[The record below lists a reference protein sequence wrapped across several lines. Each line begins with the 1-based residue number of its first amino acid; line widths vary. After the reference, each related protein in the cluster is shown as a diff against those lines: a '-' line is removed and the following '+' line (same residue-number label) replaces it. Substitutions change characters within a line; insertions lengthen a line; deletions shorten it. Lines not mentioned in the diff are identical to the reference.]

1 MQKETK
7 KESSFFYQTQIANR
21 IRKCA
26 ETLGGNSNLAE
37 RAGIS
42 ESQLYRVLSGG
53 NTSIAFLARIAEA
66 TGQDFNWIVTGDTN
80 NCVAEPGPNYKDSFD
95 FELIDELHTS
105 AVEEG
110 EMAVTRQRLAFRR
123 EWLEQRHLEARNL
136 AVVRHRGDTM
146 QPTLLDG
153 DALLIRV
160 FHHKDGD
167 AMRLGLESITSIDD
181 GLYLVKIGS
190 TQKVLRVCLRS
201 TDQLQLISDNDRY
214 PPRLVSL
221 TEDASP
227 AEITIV
233 GSVLWIGRWLNH

>member
-1 MQKETK
+1 MNTIRSTYFQKDESFGDRLKSAIGDQSIRSFSNKCGISNKTVRQYILNEVEPSREKVERMSEVLSVSPGWLGFGEVSSSVSENPTAYGFDKEYSYISELHVDPQVGIETK
-7 KESSFFYQTQIANR
+7 
-21 IRKCA
+21 
-26 ETLGGNSNLAE
+26 
-37 RAGIS
+37 
-42 ESQLYRVLSGG
+42 RV
-53 NTSIAFLARIAEA
+53 
-66 TGQDFNWIVTGDTN
+66 
-80 NCVAEPGPNYKDSFD
+80 
-95 FELIDELHTS
+95 
-105 AVEEG
+105 
-110 EMAVTRQRLAFRR
+110 AFRR